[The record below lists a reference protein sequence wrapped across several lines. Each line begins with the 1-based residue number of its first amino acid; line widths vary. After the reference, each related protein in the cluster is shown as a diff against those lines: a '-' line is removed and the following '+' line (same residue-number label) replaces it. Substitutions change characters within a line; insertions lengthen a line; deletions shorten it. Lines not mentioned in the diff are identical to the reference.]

1 MKKES
6 NSVSEQYCLT
16 AADKLKN
23 KFAEWHKNQP
33 NLEKVL
39 NIVRDILALPECCQY
54 IVTG

>member
-39 NIVRDILALPECCQY
+39 NIIRDILALPECCQY